1 MPALAAKKT
10 FTVRGCLP
18 RMHDQASLKRSLL
31 QEVIIPKTT
40 PHRINAVTGEKVTPV
55 SMHIIRHNAMQP
67 NKRNRLKF
75 L

>member
-1 MPALAAKKT
+1 MMLKSGSKESTIWQWAG
-10 FTVRGCLP
+10 R
-18 RMHDQASLKRSLL
+18 ASLLGTQSLL